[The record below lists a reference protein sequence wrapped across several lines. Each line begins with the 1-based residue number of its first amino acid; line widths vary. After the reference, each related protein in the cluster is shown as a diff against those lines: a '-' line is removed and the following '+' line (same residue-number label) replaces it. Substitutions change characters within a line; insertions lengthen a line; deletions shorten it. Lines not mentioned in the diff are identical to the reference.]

1 MDNIRHIRDP
11 WLVKDSLAVESY
23 KAAVWHTPLWKHII
37 KVVMRHLHEVG
48 ISYTV
53 YESIFRVSYNGVEE
67 DVIVTGD
74 TPLLYL
80 TLQEL
85 VWLVDDTRAMVNL
98 VPLTEYCP
106 WLLTSEEYDGIL
118 SCTKVR
124 GYLDYLNKLKRD

>member
-1 MDNIRHIRDP
+1 MDNIRHTRDP
-11 WLVKDSLAVESY
+11 WLVKDSLAIDSY
-23 KAAVWHTPLWKHII
+23 KAAVWHTPLWEHII
-37 KVVMRHLHEVG
+37 KAVMRHLRDVG

-74 TPLLYL
+74 TPLFYL

-85 VWLVDDTRAMVNL
+85 DWLVSDTEALVNMIL
-98 VPLTEYCP
+98 LAEYCP

-118 SCTKVR
+118 SCAKVR
-124 GYLDYLNKLKRD
+124 GYLNYLHKLKRD